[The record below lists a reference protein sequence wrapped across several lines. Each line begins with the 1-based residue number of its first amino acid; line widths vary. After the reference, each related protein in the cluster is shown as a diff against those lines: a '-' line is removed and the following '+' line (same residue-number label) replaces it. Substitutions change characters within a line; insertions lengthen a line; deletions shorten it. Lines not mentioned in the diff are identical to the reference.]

1 MDDITI
7 PDEAL
12 EAAQT
17 AYDAIMDGPHVL
29 HDEALRAAC
38 LAMLRAWPGMHDY
51 KPNAEPYYGKHIILP
66 LPVSERPKMDRKA
79 AVAERLFGDD

>member
-1 MDDITI
+1 MTDITI

-12 EAAQT
+12 KAAQT

-38 LAMLRAWPGMHDY
+38 LAMLKAWSGMAY
-51 KPNAEPYYGKHIILP
+51 RYRIRMSLEPQEIILP
-66 LPVSERPKMDRKA
+66 LTQEKTN
-79 AVAERLFGDD
+79 E